1 MSSRTAPAR
10 AQVLSQAAAL
20 QQRGRFAEAERL
32 CRKVLDR
39 DPGDAGALELLGV
52 IDARQG
58 KLESA
63 AGLLRRAADRAPGS
77 AEIRNNLGL
86 ALHGLGEN
94 RAAADCFT
102 KAIALNPRYAIA
114 HNNLGLALN
123 ALSRRD
129 EAIACHEKA
138 LAISPG
144 YAEAM
149 NNLGSLLHAAR
160 RFPQALGWFE
170 KAVAARPGFAEAH
183 SNMGKTL
190 SALGRHGEALARF
203 ERAASLQPG
212 LAAGEVDIGT
222 ALCALNR
229 YGEAMRHFEKA
240 CGLDPAR
247 ALPVINLGIARQ
259 EAGQL
264 AEARRCF
271 EQAVALEPRNPA
283 GYAGLVGCIKVGA
296 GDPHLA
302 AMEDLAKDGAGLA
315 VADRAALLFALG
327 KALSDT
333 GEHRRAFAHY
343 LEANALRRGA
353 TAYNEAA
360 TIGRLDRVRAVFTA
374 ELMRA
379 REGLGDPSLLP
390 IFIIGMPRSGSTLVE
405 QILASHPLVF
415 GGGERMDFR
424 NAARGAGL
432 QGAGAAF
439 PEAAAAASGA
449 QLAALARSYLDATT
463 VAAAGTAA
471 ERVTDKL
478 PANFRYAG
486 LIRMA
491 LPNACI
497 IHTRRDPVDTCLSCF
512 ATPFETQ
519 PFSFDLGELGRYWS
533 AYARLMAHWRAV
545 LPPGAML
552 DVQYEELVADFEPQA
567 RRIIAHCGLAWDDAC
582 RSFHRAKRPVRTASA
597 AQVRQ
602 PIYRSSVGRWRPGDE
617 TLRPLV
623 EGLGR
628 ADPVP
633 D

>member
-229 YGEAMRHFEKA
+229 HGEAMRHFEKA

-360 TIGRLDRVRAVFTA
+360 TIGRLDRVRAVFSA

-379 REGLGDPSLLP
+379 REGLGDPS
-390 IFIIGMPRSGSTLVE
+390 
-405 QILASHPLVF
+405 
-415 GGGERMDFR
+415 
-424 NAARGAGL
+424 
-432 QGAGAAF
+432 
-439 PEAAAAASGA
+439 
-449 QLAALARSYLDATT
+449 
-463 VAAAGTAA
+463 
-471 ERVTDKL
+471 
-478 PANFRYAG
+478 
-486 LIRMA
+486 
-491 LPNACI
+491 
-497 IHTRRDPVDTCLSCF
+497 
-512 ATPFETQ
+512 
-519 PFSFDLGELGRYWS
+519 
-533 AYARLMAHWRAV
+533 
-545 LPPGAML
+545 
-552 DVQYEELVADFEPQA
+552 
-567 RRIIAHCGLAWDDAC
+567 
-582 RSFHRAKRPVRTASA
+582 ASA
-597 AQVRQ
+597 DLHHRHAAVR
-602 PIYRSSVGRWRPGDE
+602 ID
-617 TLRPLV
+617 
-623 EGLGR
+623 LGR
-628 ADPVP
+628 ADPGEPPAGLRRRGTHGFSQCGARRGPARGGRGVSGSGAGSERRAARDP
-633 D
+633 RPLVSRRRDGGGGRRRRPSASPTNCRRISAMPG